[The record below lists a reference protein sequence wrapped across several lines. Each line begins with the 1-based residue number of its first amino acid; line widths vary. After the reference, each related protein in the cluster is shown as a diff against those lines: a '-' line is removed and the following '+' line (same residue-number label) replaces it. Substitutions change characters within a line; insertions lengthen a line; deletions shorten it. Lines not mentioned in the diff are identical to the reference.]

1 MNPMQLSST
10 HRIQWMQTL
19 LKAMLFVFKNRI
31 KAPRVVPAPP
41 TGNPDT
47 DETTRREFERVKE
60 QLNADYQDQ
69 RALLVDLEPL
79 LTELAEQLQGW
90 MNQRDELFHSLMLGQ
105 NRAVLALP
113 AAAPAAGP
121 VAAPAA
127 PAIGALPATPATTEF
142 LGGNAGSAYEGQ
154 LVRGDGTE
162 AIFKI
167 ESGRKRWITSPEAFT
182 RNGFQ
187 WNAVRVIPRQ
197 VVDNIPFG
205 NNIG

>member
-1 MNPMQLSST
+1 MNPMQPVST

-90 MNQRDELFHSLMLGQ
+90 MNQRDELFQSVMLGRH
-105 NRAVLALP
+105 RAVLELPATSASSAPAPAVGALP
-113 AAAPAAGP
+113 AAPPGAAS
-121 VAAPAA
+121 AAD
-127 PAIGALPATPATTEF
+127 F
-142 LGGNAGSAYEGQ
+142 LGGNTANAYEGQ
-154 LVRGDGTE
+154 LVRGDGTD
-162 AIFKI
+162 AVFKI
-167 ESGRKRWITSPEAFT
+167 ENGRKRWIISGEVFT